1 MSTTKAS
8 NDSNKSAV
16 GLIFLLYGIA
26 TARKDACQVRFMT
39 WKDLLNFYEDQEA
52 REVDS
57 SPIYAETGY
66 KFTIIDHHC
75 PSSRHRRRPQFSS
88 IFHCRTS
95 PPQLAIASPRLC
107 LASPPIDSLPEAYF
121 SLHFF
126 LSSSALFLTRSM
138 TISPPFTSLCTLLAS
153 IGFMIVFVIPVTVVQ
168 GLLHL
173 EGPQKRLPF
182 LSGVLKS
189 RKKSACCKVLYFL
202 IWNVFFVNVL
212 SGKVIERLSVVSS
225 PKDVTAQLAT
235 AVPTQATF
243 FMTYILSSGWASLSF
258 ELLQP
263 YALLC
268 NLFYKFILRN
278 KEDPCTLSFPYHTKI
293 PRVLL
298 LGFLGFTYS
307 IMAPLI
313 LPFLPVYFF
322 LAYLVYR
329 NQVLIELDRKDELCG
344 RMDEMY
350 KKFPKAY
357 SQFPSTSNDLC
368 KDIPLSHCEDRDGN
382 TRLQDLEDI
391 KPGNLPIQSW
401 MKTLFL
407 GRFYSVHNF
416 VANLQQNDLRTEV
429 LGICVDCRG
438 GYDID

>member
-1 MSTTKAS
+1 M
-8 NDSNKSAV
+8 DSN
-16 GLIFLLYGIA
+16 FL
-26 TARKDACQVRFMT
+26 
-39 WKDLLNFYEDQEA
+39 
-52 REVDS
+52 
-57 SPIYAETGY
+57 
-66 KFTIIDHHC
+66 
-75 PSSRHRRRPQFSS
+75 
-88 IFHCRTS
+88 
-95 PPQLAIASPRLC
+95 
-107 LASPPIDSLPEAYF
+107 
-121 SLHFF
+121 
-126 LSSSALFLTRSM
+126 
-138 TISPPFTSLCTLLAS
+138 
-153 IGFMIVFVIPVTVVQ
+153 
-168 GLLHL
+168 
-173 EGPQKRLPF
+173 
-182 LSGVLKS
+182 
-189 RKKSACCKVLYFL
+189 
-202 IWNVFFVNVL
+202 
-212 SGKVIERLSVVSS
+212 
-225 PKDVTAQLAT
+225 
-235 AVPTQATF
+235 QATF

-416 VANLQQNDLRTEV
+416 VANLQQMVLLRG
-429 LGICVDCRG
+429 LVDNIGVWRR
-438 GYDID
+438 IFTIM